1 MNRFRDDA
9 SPPPEGDRR
18 PASLGA
24 LLGGLLS
31 DLPGLV
37 SDRVE
42 LLSLELQRAGLALL
56 HMACLGMALTVL
68 GMTGWLIVWALLL
81 VGLVAAGLTWAMAL
95 GVALLA
101 HVLLG
106 WWAVN
111 RIRRLI
117 PTLGL
122 PATRRQ
128 LMFRAPMPIDE
139 PLDEEAHVPR
149 TAH

>member
-1 MNRFRDDA
+1 MSRFTDA
-9 SPPPEGDRR
+9 SSMPPEGDRR
-18 PASLGA
+18 PPSLGA
-24 LLGGLLS
+24 LIGGLLS
-31 DLPGLV
+31 ELPGLV

-56 HMACLGMALTVL
+56 HIAIFGLALTVL
-68 GMTGWLIVWALLL
+68 GMAGWLILWALLM
-81 VGLVAAGLTWAMAL
+81 VGMVTAGLTWAMAL
-95 GVALLA
+95 GVSLVI
-101 HVLLG
+101 HGLLG

-128 LMFRAPMPIDE
+128 LMFRAPTPPEDA
-139 PLDEEAHVPR
+139 LEEERHVSHAAH
-149 TAH
+149 

>member
-1 MNRFRDDA
+1 MSRFTNTSS
-9 SPPPEGDRR
+9 SPPGEDRR
-18 PASLGA
+18 PSFGA
-24 LLGGLLS
+24 LIGGLLS
-31 DLPGLV
+31 ELPGLV

-56 HMACLGMALTVL
+56 HMAVLGMALTVL
-68 GMTGWLIVWALLL
+68 GMAGWLLVWALLIH
-81 VGLVAAGLTWAMAL
+81 GMVAAGLTWAMAL

-128 LMFRAPMPIDE
+128 LMFRAPTPPE
-139 PLDEEAHVPR
+139 EALDEELHVPY

>member
-1 MNRFRDDA
+1 MSRFTQEA
-9 SPPPEGDRR
+9 SPSPEDDRR
-18 PASLGA
+18 PPSLSA
-24 LLGGLLS
+24 VLGSLLS
-31 DLPGLV
+31 ELPGLV

-56 HMACLGMALTVL
+56 HMVCLGIALTVM
-68 GMTGWLIVWALLL
+68 GMAAWLIVWALVMLAM
-81 VGLVAAGLTWAMAL
+81 VTAGLSWAIAL
-95 GVALLA
+95 GVSLLV

-106 WWAVN
+106 WWAVH

-128 LMFRAPMPIDE
+128 LMFRAPMPPDEAIDE
-139 PLDEEAHVPR
+139 ESHVPHP
-149 TAH
+149 AH

>member
-1 MNRFRDDA
+1 MDTHAA
-9 SPPPEGDRR
+9 SSSSAGRVGRR
-18 PASLGA
+18 PSIGS

-31 DLPGLV
+31 ELPGLV

-56 HMACLGMALTVL
+56 HMACLGLVLTVL
-68 GMTGWLIVWALLL
+68 GMAGWLILWALLML
-81 VGLVAAGLTWAMAL
+81 GLVTAGLSWAMAL
-95 GVALLA
+95 GAALLA
-101 HVLLG
+101 HGLLA

-111 RIRRLI
+111 RIRRLL

-128 LMFRAPMPIDE
+128 LTFKAPVPPE
-139 PLDEEAHVPR
+139 ETLDETPPIH
-149 TAH
+149 

>member
-1 MNRFRDDA
+1 MSRSTDD
-9 SPPPEGDRR
+9 SSSQPQGEPRPP
-18 PASLGA
+18 SLGA

-31 DLPGLV
+31 ELPGLV

-56 HMACLGMALTVL
+56 HMAILGLALTVL
-68 GMTGWLIVWALLL
+68 GMAGWLIVWALLM
-81 VGLVAAGLTWAMAL
+81 VGMVAAGLTWAVAL
-95 GVALLA
+95 GVALVV

-128 LMFRAPMPIDE
+128 LMFRAPIPPEDA
-139 PLDEEAHVPR
+139 LEEEHHVPHA
-149 TAH
+149 AH

>member
-1 MNRFRDDA
+1 MNRFQDDT
-9 SPPPEGDRR
+9 SPLTDGDRR
-18 PASLGA
+18 PASLSA

-56 HMACLGMALTVL
+56 HMACLGLVLTVL
-68 GMTGWLIVWALLL
+68 GMAGWLIVWALLL

-106 WWAVN
+106 WWVVN
-111 RIRRLI
+111 SIRRLI
-117 PTLGL
+117 PNLGL

-128 LMFRAPMPIDE
+128 LMFRAPMPVDE
-139 PLDEEAHVPR
+139 PLDEETHVTR

>member
-1 MNRFRDDA
+1 MSRFTHDA
-9 SPPPEGDRR
+9 SRSPEDDRR
-18 PASLGA
+18 PPSLGA
-24 LLGGLLS
+24 VFGGLLS
-31 DLPGLV
+31 ELPGLV

-56 HMACLGMALTVL
+56 HMVCLGIALTVM
-68 GMTGWLIVWALLL
+68 GMAAWLIVWALVMLAM
-81 VGLVAAGLTWAMAL
+81 VTAGLSWAIAL
-95 GVALLA
+95 GVSLLV

-128 LMFRAPMPIDE
+128 LMFRAPVPPDEAIDE
-139 PLDEEAHVPR
+139 ESHVPHP
-149 TAH
+149 AN

>member
-1 MNRFRDDA
+1 M
-9 SPPPEGDRR
+9 
-18 PASLGA
+18 
-24 LLGGLLS
+24 
-31 DLPGLV
+31 V

-56 HMACLGMALTVL
+56 HITCLGLALTVL
-68 GMTGWLIVWALLL
+68 GMAGWLIVWALALI
-81 VGLVAAGLTWAMAL
+81 GLVAVGLSWAMAL

-106 WWAVN
+106 WWAVM
-111 RIRRLI
+111 RIRHLL

-128 LMFRAPMPIDE
+128 LMFRAPAPPM
-139 PLDEEAHVPR
+139 PLDETLDENHPI
-149 TAH
+149 H

>member
-1 MNRFRDDA
+1 MNRFRDGA
-9 SPPPEGDRR
+9 SSSPEGDRR

-68 GMTGWLIVWALLL
+68 AMTGWLIVWALLL

-139 PLDEEAHVPR
+139 PLDEEPHVPR

>member
-1 MNRFRDDA
+1 MSRFNHAHAAEPHGAGRL
-9 SPPPEGDRR
+9 
-18 PASLGA
+18 ASLGA
-24 LLGGLLS
+24 LLGGLFS
-31 DLPGLV
+31 ELPGLV

-56 HMACLGMALTVL
+56 HIACLGLALTVL
-68 GMTGWLIVWALLL
+68 GMAGWLLVWALVL
-81 VGLVAAGLTWAMAL
+81 VGLVAAGLSWAVAL
-95 GVALLA
+95 AVALLV

-111 RIRRLI
+111 RIRRLL

-128 LMFRAPMPIDE
+128 LTFRAPTPPDE
-139 PLDEEAHVPR
+139 ALDEDRHVPQ